1 MTCGGVSVK
10 TGFHRKSDSDIR
22 REIFRLHE
30 REQAI
35 EQQISKLTEEKR
47 WLCGVLHDFV
57 QENERRLALSGNET
71 VVT

>member
-1 MTCGGVSVK
+1 MK
-10 TGFHRKSDSDIR
+10 TGLHRKSDGDIR
-22 REIFRLHE
+22 REIFQLRE
-30 REQAI
+30 REHAI
-35 EQQISKLTEEKR
+35 DQQISKLKEEKR